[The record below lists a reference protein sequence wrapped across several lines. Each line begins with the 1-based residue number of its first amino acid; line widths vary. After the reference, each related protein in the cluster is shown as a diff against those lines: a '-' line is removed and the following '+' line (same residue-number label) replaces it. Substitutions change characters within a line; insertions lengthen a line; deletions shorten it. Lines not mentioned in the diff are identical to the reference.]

1 MLNLRK
7 TGVRQTPW
15 ACGHKGAIWYANV
28 HADVFQEETI
38 ENAKK
43 IVDKALPQKLSTF
56 FGGHY
61 YSFITREYLF
71 NLLLF
76 HFEEHGSF
84 PVGSIC
90 IVERWVWDGMLF
102 RSHGKWLKSWA
113 WRFGFKRDEVKA
125 PGYWVRI
132 PSLESMLE
140 Q

>member
-7 TGVRQTPW
+7 SGVRQTPW
-15 ACGHKGAIWYANV
+15 PCGHKGAIWYANV

-84 PVGSIC
+84 PEGSIC
-90 IVERWVWDGMLF
+90 IVERWVWDGMQF
-102 RSHGKWLKSWA
+102 RSQGKWLKSWA
-113 WRFGFKRDEVKA
+113 WRFGFNRDELKP

-132 PSLESMLE
+132 PSLESILK